1 MQEKILYGPFT
12 QLLTMDKLPERG
24 AMKDD
29 QLEVLSDMC
38 ILVSDGLVLAIDKL
52 EALSGQADQ
61 YVSFDEPT
69 VALPGFIDSHTH
81 ICFGGSRAMDYA
93 MRNAG
98 QSYLEIASSGGGIW
112 DTVTA
117 TRSCSQK
124 ELANKTAERAA
135 RHLAEGVTTIE
146 VKSGY
151 GLSVEQELKMLR
163 AIKDAQKETTADLIS
178 TCLAAHVKPK
188 DFEGDHQAYLELIS
202 TNLFPLLKEENL
214 ANRVDIFVEEGAFG
228 QEVAKVYLEKAQS
241 LGFDITIH
249 ADQFHIGGSALAIKM
264 GAKSA
269 DHLEVS
275 GSEEITKLAKSE
287 VISTALPGA
296 SIGLGCA
303 FTPARAILDQGGQ
316 LAIASD
322 WNPGSAPMG
331 DLLLQAS
338 ILGTFQKL
346 SNTEVLAGIT
356 VRAAKA
362 LGLQDRGI
370 LKPGLKAD
378 FLVFATSQYNE
389 ILYQQGKMKPANVI
403 KNGKLVKL

>member
-1 MQEKILYGPFT
+1 
-12 QLLTMDKLPERG
+12 
-24 AMKDD
+24 
-29 QLEVLSDMC
+29 
-38 ILVSDGLVLAIDKL
+38 
-52 EALSGQADQ
+52 
-61 YVSFDEPT
+61 
-69 VALPGFIDSHTH
+69 
-81 ICFGGSRAMDYA
+81 
-93 MRNAG
+93 
-98 QSYLEIASSGGGIW
+98 
-112 DTVTA
+112 
-117 TRSCSQK
+117 
-124 ELANKTAERAA
+124 
-135 RHLAEGVTTIE
+135 
-146 VKSGY
+146 
-151 GLSVEQELKMLR
+151 
-163 AIKDAQKETTADLIS
+163 
-178 TCLAAHVKPK
+178 
-188 DFEGDHQAYLELIS
+188 
-202 TNLFPLLKEENL
+202 
-214 ANRVDIFVEEGAFG
+214 VEEGAFG